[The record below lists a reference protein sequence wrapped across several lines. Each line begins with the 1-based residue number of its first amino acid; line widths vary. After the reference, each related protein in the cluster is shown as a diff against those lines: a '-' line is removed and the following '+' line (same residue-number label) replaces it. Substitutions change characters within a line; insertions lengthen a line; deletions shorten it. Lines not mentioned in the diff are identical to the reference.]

1 MRLGLGVCG
10 NVNVSNAE
18 TMQLATYLPI
28 RINNCGR
35 VFADVYTSHE
45 KLVQSLF
52 AMRTTPLVALADL
65 HPIGLWVIKV
75 WVGCAG
81 GVIVPCTAQHLRSHF
96 GGWSLRRALCLR
108 QSMGT

>member
-1 MRLGLGVCG
+1 MRLGLGVCE

-18 TMQLATYLPI
+18 MMQLATYLPI

-35 VFADVYTSHE
+35 VLADVYTSHE

-52 AMRTTPLVALADL
+52 AMRTTPLVALAYL

-75 WVGCAG
+75 GVGCAG
-81 GVIVPCTAQHLRSHF
+81 GVVVMPAPVCGNVNVDVYISHEIEVK
-96 GGWSLRRALCLR
+96 
-108 QSMGT
+108 Q